1 MRLIKHL
8 GSRGEEDPR
17 THNIEV
23 ARLPANV
30 VGKDLDVIWD
40 QSYLYAE
47 MDFSSKK
54 IVHYNTLR
62 K

>member
-8 GSRGEEDPR
+8 GSRGEEDPK

-23 ARLPANV
+23 VRLPANV
-30 VGKDLDVIWD
+30 VGKDLDEFGIKVT
-40 QSYLYAE
+40 
-47 MDFSSKK
+47 F
-54 IVHYNTLR
+54 IVKWVSPQR